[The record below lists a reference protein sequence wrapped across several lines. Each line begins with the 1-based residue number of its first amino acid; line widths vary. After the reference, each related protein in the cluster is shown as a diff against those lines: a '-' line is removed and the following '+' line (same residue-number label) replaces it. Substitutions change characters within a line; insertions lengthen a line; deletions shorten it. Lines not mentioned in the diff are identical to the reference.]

1 VLAAVFIS
9 VVANQAHVA
18 PVETE
23 VIKGL
28 TFFVSFVF
36 IFYFIVSVVRAT
48 QIDLFIKVL
57 VASGAI
63 VALESVIES
72 RTHHNLFNSLPKV
85 LPFLRPGSLNTV
97 IGDERGYRVYASAQH
112 PIALGALLV
121 VLLPAAIYLIKR
133 TGQRRWWLAGA
144 LLGFGS
150 LATMSRTSVLMLLS
164 VALVYIWLRPRETR
178 RLWPYLLPA
187 LAAIHLVL
195 PGTLGTLKDSFF
207 PKGGLVAEQTGDVG
221 SKGQGRVADLGPSL
235 REFAQHPLF
244 GEGFGSRRTDIG
256 AQSVQIL
263 DDQWLGNLLEVGLLG
278 TGAWIWLFI
287 GSVRRLARR
296 AKEDTSDLGWLAV
309 GLAASTTTFAVGM
322 VTYDA
327 FAFSQVTLVL
337 FVLLAIGSV
346 FLKSPRLA
354 PPRAVRA

>member
-1 VLAAVFIS
+1 
-9 VVANQAHVA
+9 
-18 PVETE
+18 
-23 VIKGL
+23 
-28 TFFVSFVF
+28 
-36 IFYFIVSVVRAT
+36 
-48 QIDLFIKVL
+48 
-57 VASGAI
+57 
-63 VALESVIES
+63 VIES

-85 LPFLRPGSLNTV
+85 LPFLRPGALNTV

-121 VLLPAAIYLIKR
+121 VLLPASIYLIKR
-133 TGQRRWWLAGA
+133 TRQRRWWLAGA

-150 LATMSRTSVLMLLS
+150 LATMSRTSVLMLVS
-164 VALVYIWLRPRETR
+164 VALVYIWLRPKETR

-244 GEGFGSRRTDIG
+244 GEGFASRRTDNG

-278 TGAWIWLFI
+278 TGAWIWLFV

-354 PPRAVRA
+354 PPRAVQSL